1 MEPGRCGARVVTWC
15 TMRCMVDGSRST
27 MPASAMT
34 RWGSSW
40 WLPLPGRLPL
50 PVSQS
55 RGRLGGLWE
64 ALPCLWAAPSM
75 TEKKAASSFRRRSSS
90 TLSFRHASSV
100 HASLWHG
107 SCAATVSFGR
117 DESMALP
124 AVA

>member
-1 MEPGRCGARVVTWC
+1 M
-15 TMRCMVDGSRST
+15 DGSRST

-55 RGRLGGLWE
+55 RARLGGLWE
-64 ALPCLWAAPSM
+64 ALPCGARPWAAPSM
-75 TEKKAASSFRRRSSS
+75 AEKKAASSFRRRSSS

-100 HASLWHG
+100 QASLWHG
-107 SCAATVSFGR
+107 SCAATISFGQGERSWHHLPLPR
-117 DESMALP
+117 DYLGP
-124 AVA
+124 

>member
-1 MEPGRCGARVVTWC
+1 M
-15 TMRCMVDGSRST
+15 DGSRST

-40 WLPLPGRLPL
+40 WLPLP
-50 PVSQS
+50 VSQS

-64 ALPCLWAAPSM
+64 ALPCAARPWAAPSM
-75 TEKKAASSFRRRSSS
+75 AEKKAASSFRRRSSS

-107 SCAATVSFGR
+107 SCAATVPFGPG
-117 DESMALP
+117 ESTARQRCAGNADGSI
-124 AVA
+124 AVMSQ